1 MPTLNIEMISSVKGI
16 VLHKEPSLIVIESS
30 GIGYDIHCSQTAYEQ
45 ASAIGAEY
53 RIFTRHVIREDSQ
66 TLYGFSSL
74 SERGLF
80 DLIIAVSGIGPKTGL
95 GIISALAA
103 PKVREAIINKDLVT
117 LTALPGIGKKT
128 AERLIVELRDKML
141 KDDNSISSEGSNLDP
156 SGSNVRSE
164 ALSALIA
171 LGYNRATAEK
181 AIRDV
186 IRNEPKQTEK
196 IETLIKAALRQN
208 IS

>member
-1 MPTLNIEMISSVKGI
+1 MPTLNNQMISSVKGI
-16 VLHKEPSLIVIESS
+16 VLHKEPSLLVIESS

-45 ASAIGAEY
+45 ASAVGQEY

-66 TLYGFSSL
+66 TLYGFASL

-80 DLIIAVSGIGPKTGL
+80 DLVIAVSGIGPKTGL

-103 PKVREAIINKDLVT
+103 PKVREAIITKDLVT

-141 KDDNSISSEGSNLDP
+141 KDDNSITDGSSNLDAG
-156 SGSNVRSE
+156 GSNIRSE

-186 IRNEPKQTEK
+186 IRNEPKESEK